1 MARKFIMGLS
11 AAALFCVSAP
21 AFAQHKKAP
30 DNWDGMVKVKAKKVD
45 LAYLRPGADF
55 RGYTKVMI
63 DPTQVAFRKNW
74 QRDTSDMTTGIRVS
88 DEDARRILDEAQKG
102 FNEIFVKAYQ
112 KAGYQVVTTPAADVL
127 RLTTAV
133 LDIDVEAPDTDSPG
147 ITRSY
152 THEAGGA
159 VLVVEARDSL
169 SGQLLGRAV
178 DGQETSDFGPYIR
191 NRATNAGAFE
201 QLFSEWAETSAK
213 GLAELKTLSPVD
225 TSGGTLKK

>member
-1 MARKFIMGLS
+1 MARKLIAGLT
-11 AAALFCVSAP
+11 AAALLCLSTP
-21 AFAQHKKAP
+21 ALAQQKKAP
-30 DNWDGMVKVKAKKVD
+30 ENWDGMVRVKAKKVD
-45 LAYLRPGADF
+45 LAYLLPGADF

-74 QRDTSDMTTGIRVS
+74 QRDTSDVVTGVHIT

-102 FNEIFVKAYQ
+102 FNELFVKAYQ
-112 KAGYQVVTTPAADVL
+112 KAGYQVVTAPAADVL
-127 RLTTAV
+127 RLSTAV

-147 ITRSY
+147 ITRTY

-201 QLFSEWAETSAK
+201 QLFTEWADTSVK

-225 TSGGTLKK
+225 AAGKLKK